1 MIHFLH
7 HVAPIGAWFFSPGHL
22 GLSSEDQ
29 TATRINALEDHL
41 QREHNDLL
49 VALQQAAAATGVTW
63 IDWMV

>member
-1 MIHFLH
+1 MVFL
-7 HVAPIGAWFFSPGHL
+7 PRSPGSPGL
-22 GLSSEDQ
+22 GGLSSKDQ

-63 IDWMV
+63 ID